1 MKDFYKRSAK
11 DSRPLRSY
19 KLLAKY
25 GRRTAVDD
33 EKKDNQEKSNKKS
46 RGGKNQVNW
55 WFIVKAIV
63 SLIFICAIL
72 YLCGFVWVVIQG
84 SNAPEG
90 IQWMYPFV
98 PK

>member
-1 MKDFYKRSAK
+1 
-11 DSRPLRSY
+11 
-19 KLLAKY
+19 
-25 GRRTAVDD
+25 VND
-33 EKKDNQEKSNKKS
+33 EDKSNQTKSSEKS